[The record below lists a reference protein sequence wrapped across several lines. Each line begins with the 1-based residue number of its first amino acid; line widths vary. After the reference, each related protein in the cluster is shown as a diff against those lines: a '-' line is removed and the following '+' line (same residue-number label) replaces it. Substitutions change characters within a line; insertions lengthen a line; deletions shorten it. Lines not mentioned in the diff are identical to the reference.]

1 MKKTTF
7 ILAALLSAAC
17 ISAQETLTLEQCR
30 EMALKYNK
38 EMAAAAR
45 QTESAR
51 YTAKSYKGNFFPNFS
66 LSGTGIYS
74 TSDGSLGIAGGNLPT
89 FLPDATGQFLD
100 LNYKIGMVY
109 MGGIQVEQ
117 PLYMGGKIRAAYKMS
132 LLGKEMAQLSETLT
146 ASEVIV
152 KTEQAYAQ
160 VIKAKEMKKVAD
172 KYSAVP

>member
-51 YTAKSYKGNFFPNFS
+51 YTAKSYKGNFFP
-66 LSGTGIYS
+66 
-74 TSDGSLGIAGGNLPT
+74 TSA
-89 FLPDATGQFLD
+89 
-100 LNYKIGMVY
+100 
-109 MGGIQVEQ
+109 
-117 PLYMGGKIRAAYKMS
+117 
-132 LLGKEMAQLSETLT
+132 
-146 ASEVIV
+146 
-152 KTEQAYAQ
+152 
-160 VIKAKEMKKVAD
+160 
-172 KYSAVP
+172 SAVRVSTVHQTAASA

>member
-51 YTAKSYKGNFFPNFS
+51 YTAKRA
-66 LSGTGIYS
+66 
-74 TSDGSLGIAGGNLPT
+74 TSSPT
-89 FLPDATGQFLD
+89 SA
-100 LNYKIGMVY
+100 
-109 MGGIQVEQ
+109 
-117 PLYMGGKIRAAYKMS
+117 
-132 LLGKEMAQLSETLT
+132 
-146 ASEVIV
+146 
-152 KTEQAYAQ
+152 
-160 VIKAKEMKKVAD
+160 
-172 KYSAVP
+172 SAVRVSTVHQTAVSA

>member
-66 LSGTGIYS
+66 LSGIIPRMVVSAAMVTGRRRLWALS
-74 TSDGSLGIAGGNLPT
+74 TSAVMGSTPW
-89 FLPDATGQFLD
+89 
-100 LNYKIGMVY
+100 
-109 MGGIQVEQ
+109 
-117 PLYMGGKIRAAYKMS
+117 
-132 LLGKEMAQLSETLT
+132 LS
-146 ASEVIV
+146 
-152 KTEQAYAQ
+152 
-160 VIKAKEMKKVAD
+160 
-172 KYSAVP
+172 